1 MTNNR
6 GQQIIALE
14 EHNSDQGLLELPVE
28 QGGRS
33 HSGRTLDRLMDFN
46 EQRIKEMDE
55 SGIDIQVLSQAAPS
69 TQRLNPT
76 DAAEITRGVNNR
88 LFESMKVNPDR
99 FEAFAALPTIVPD
112 AAADELDRCVSELGF
127 KGAMIHGLTNG
138 AFIDEQRFWPIFE
151 RAEKLNVPIYLHPAA
166 PHPEVVKAY
175 YADYAEKFPTI
186 LGPSWGYTVETA
198 TQGLRLILSGL
209 FEKVPDVKIIIG
221 HLGESLP
228 FMLWR
233 IDQSINRPGGAGVAF
248 RDIFCKN
255 FYITT
260 SGFFSDPAILCCL
273 QEMGVE
279 HVLFSVDWPFVEN
292 KPGTDWMESIS
303 LSTSDKELILNGNA
317 KRILNL

>member
-1 MTNNR
+1 MANSR
-6 GQQIIALE
+6 GQQVIALE
-14 EHNSDQGLLELPVE
+14 EHYSDQGLLDLPSE
-28 QGGRS
+28 QGGRGR
-33 HSGRTLDRLMDFN
+33 SGPTLDRLIDLG

-55 SGIDIQVLSQAAPS
+55 AGIDIQVLSQSAPS
-69 TQRLNPT
+69 TQRLDPA
-76 DAAEITRGVNNR
+76 DAVEITRGVNDR
-88 LFESMKVNPDR
+88 LFESMKANPKR

-112 AAADELDRCVSELGF
+112 GAADELDRCVSELGF

-166 PHPEVVKAY
+166 PHPDVVKAY

-186 LGPSWGYTVETA
+186 LGPAWGYTVETA
-198 TQGLRLILSGL
+198 TQGLRLVLSGL
-209 FEKVPDVKIIIG
+209 FDKVPDVKIILG

-228 FMLWR
+228 FMVWR
-233 IDQSINRPGGAGVAF
+233 IDQSINRPGSAGVAF

-260 SGFFSDPAILCCL
+260 SGFFSDPAMLCCL

-292 KPGTDWMESIS
+292 KPGTDWMETIS

-317 KRILNL
+317 KRILNM